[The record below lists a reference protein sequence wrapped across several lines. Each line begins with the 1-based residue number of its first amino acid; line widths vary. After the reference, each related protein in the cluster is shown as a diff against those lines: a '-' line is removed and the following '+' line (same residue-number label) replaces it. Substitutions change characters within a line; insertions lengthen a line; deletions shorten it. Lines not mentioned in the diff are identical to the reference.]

1 MKKEIYEV
9 SFTKRRLETIEEII
23 NKTFESYMTKNPEVI
38 LTKAQCDHLMGQAKD
53 QLTVYIQEMSNS
65 SDRWTMSHKKIPIT
79 VLSEKPKKKKDL
91 MSSFTPDVPEYFTN
105 VKGDWVVSN
114 EKTENSYTKTGFDKY
129 ILSQINEGAATAA
142 FYAIESYVACNR
154 VYKDD

>member
-9 SFTKRRLETIEEII
+9 SFTKKRLNDIEEII
-23 NKTFESYMTKNPEVI
+23 KTTFDSYIQKNPEVQ
-38 LTKAQCDHLMGQAKD
+38 LTKAQLDHLMCQAKD

-79 VLSEKPKKKKDL
+79 VLSDKPKKKKDL
-91 MSSFTPDVPEYFTN
+91 MSALTPPKPDYFIN
-105 VKGDWVVSN
+105 VKGEWKIAD
-114 EKTENSYTKTGFDKY
+114 EKAEGALTKTGFDRY

-142 FYAIESYVACNR
+142 FYAIESYVSCKR